1 MSVIQKTSNDLN
13 PITDVS
19 VRTQHVAPLQPTL
32 VHITSSTWVMIGILA
47 LLAVAFIPISM
58 VLGVTY
64 DYTLIVVATGGVLLG
79 VLSGVL
85 GSFAVLRRQSLLGDA
100 LSHAALPGVC
110 VAFLFFG
117 RDIGALLI
125 GAGISSLLGVGF
137 IRLLTHT
144 TRIKQDAAMGI
155 ILASWFALGVALLTY
170 IQSLENAS
178 QAGLDKFIFGQAAAI
193 RLSDV
198 ILVAIVG
205 AICLLVLVIFWKE
218 LKLMTFDLEFAQ
230 ANGYPVRFLDAIL
243 SLLVVV
249 AIVLGLQL
257 AGVILMVGLLIAPG
271 VAARQWTRGMIQML
285 VLAGIFGGF
294 AGGAGAVVSALD
306 KNLPTGALIIV
317 VATGLVFL
325 SICFAPERGLIWSWR
340 KRRSDVK
347 RFAGVVSGELY
358 SLPKSQHEEG
368 VS

>member
-1 MSVIQKTSNDLN
+1 MGVLQKSIQPDQN
-13 PITDVS
+13 PPIQTQKVALISRDGVS
-19 VRTQHVAPLQPTL
+19 FSIWHSIIL
-32 VHITSSTWVMIGILA
+32 IGALA
-47 LLAVAFIPISM
+47 LLFIPISM
-58 VLGVTY
+58 IFGVNY
-64 DYTLIVVATGGVLLG
+64 DYTLIVVALGGVLLG
-79 VLSGVL
+79 ILSGVL

-117 RDIGALLI
+117 REIGALLI
-125 GAGISSLLGVGF
+125 GAGISSLLGVWF
-137 IRLLTHT
+137 IRILTQT
-144 TRIKQDAAMGI
+144 TRLKQDAAMGI
-155 ILASWFALGVALLTY
+155 ILTSWFALGIALLTY
-170 IQSLENAS
+170 IQSLETAS

-198 ILVAIVG
+198 ILVAVVG
-205 AICLLVLVIFWKE
+205 GICLMVVLAFWKE

-271 VAARQWTRGMIQML
+271 VAARQWTHSMAQML

-294 AGGAGAVVSALD
+294 AGGAGAVISAVD
-306 KNLPTGALIIV
+306 NNLPTGALIIV
-317 VATGLVFL
+317 VAVVIVFI

-340 KRRSDVK
+340 KQRTDAK
-347 RFAGVVSGELY
+347 RFNGGG
-358 SLPKSQHEEG
+358 HEPH
-368 VS
+368 

>member
-1 MSVIQKTSNDLN
+1 MGVVQKSIQ
-13 PITDVS
+13 PIQQDPAPP
-19 VRTQHVAPLQPTL
+19 VRTRFIASLPFGGARFSIW
-32 VHITSSTWVMIGILA
+32 HIIALIGVGA
-47 LLAVAFIPISM
+47 LLFIPISM
-58 VLGVTY
+58 IFGVNY
-64 DYTLIVVATGGVLLG
+64 DYTLIVVALGGALLG
-79 VLSGVL
+79 ILSGVL

-117 RDIGALLI
+117 REIGALLI
-125 GAGISSLLGVGF
+125 GAGISSLLGVWF
-137 IRLLTHT
+137 IRILTQT
-144 TRIKQDAAMGI
+144 TRLKQDAAMGI
-155 ILASWFALGVALLTY
+155 ILTSWFALGIALLTY
-170 IQSLENAS
+170 IQSLETAS

-198 ILVAIVG
+198 ILVAVVG
-205 AICLLVLVIFWKE
+205 GMCLMVVIAFWKE

-271 VAARQWTRGMIQML
+271 VAARQWTHSMAQML

-294 AGGAGAVVSALD
+294 AGGAGAVISALD
-306 KNLPTGALIIV
+306 NNLPTGALIIV
-317 VATGLVFL
+317 VAVMIVFI

-340 KRRSDVK
+340 KQRADAK
-347 RFAGVVSGELY
+347 HFNGGGYE
-358 SLPKSQHEEG
+358 PH
-368 VS
+368 

>member
-1 MSVIQKTSNDLN
+1 MGVVQKSIQ
-13 PITDVS
+13 PIQQDPVS
-19 VRTQHVAPLQPTL
+19 PVRTRFIASLRL
-32 VHITSSTWVMIGILA
+32 GGARFSIWYIIALIAIGA
-47 LLAVAFIPISM
+47 LLFIPISM
-58 VLGVTY
+58 ILGVNY
-64 DYTLIVVATGGVLLG
+64 DYTLIVVALGGALLG
-79 VLSGVL
+79 ILSGVL

-117 RDIGALLI
+117 REIGALLI
-125 GAGISSLLGVGF
+125 GAGISSLLGVWF
-137 IRLLTHT
+137 IRILTQT
-144 TRIKQDAAMGI
+144 TRLKQDAAMGI
-155 ILASWFALGVALLTY
+155 ILTSWFALGIALLTY
-170 IQSLENAS
+170 IQSLQTAS

-198 ILVAIVG
+198 ILVAVVG
-205 AICLLVLVIFWKE
+205 GICLLVVIAFWKE

-271 VAARQWTRGMIQML
+271 VAARQWTRSMAQML
-285 VLAGIFGGF
+285 TLAGIFGGF
-294 AGGAGAVVSALD
+294 AGGAGAVISAVD

-317 VATGLVFL
+317 VAVVIVFI

-340 KRRSDVK
+340 KQRADAN
-347 RFAGVVSGELY
+347 RFNGGG
-358 SLPKSQHEEG
+358 HEPH
-368 VS
+368 

>member
-1 MSVIQKTSNDLN
+1 MGVLQHDIKPVGAQPTNL
-13 PITDVS
+13 
-19 VRTQHVAPLQPTL
+19 VRTRFIAPLIRDGAGFSIW
-32 VHITSSTWVMIGILA
+32 HIIILIGVGA
-47 LLAVAFIPISM
+47 LLFIPISM
-58 VLGVTY
+58 ILGVNY
-64 DYTLIVVATGGVLLG
+64 DYTLIVVALGGVLLG
-79 VLSGVL
+79 ILSGVL

-117 RDIGALLI
+117 REIGALLI
-125 GAGISSLLGVGF
+125 GAGISSLLGVWF
-137 IRLLTHT
+137 IRILTQT
-144 TRIKQDAAMGI
+144 TRLKQDAAMGI
-155 ILASWFALGVALLTY
+155 ILTSWFALGIALLTY
-170 IQSLENAS
+170 IQSLQTAS

-198 ILVAIVG
+198 ILVALVG
-205 AICLLVLVIFWKE
+205 GVCLMVVLAFWKE

-249 AIVLGLQL
+249 AVVLGLQL

-271 VAARQWTRGMIQML
+271 VAARQWTRSMAQML

-294 AGGAGAVVSALD
+294 AGGAGAVISALD

-317 VATGLVFL
+317 VAVGIVFI
-325 SICFAPERGLIWSWR
+325 SICFAPERGLIWSWHKQR
-340 KRRSDVK
+340 ADAK
-347 RFAGVVSGELY
+347 RFNGGGHVSD
-358 SLPKSQHEEG
+358 
-368 VS
+368 

>member
-1 MSVIQKTSNDLN
+1 MGVVQKSIQ
-13 PITDVS
+13 PIQQDPAPS
-19 VRTQHVAPLQPTL
+19 LRTRFIASLRLGDRGVTIW
-32 VHITSSTWVMIGILA
+32 HIIILIGIGA
-47 LLAVAFIPISM
+47 LLFIPISM
-58 VLGVTY
+58 IFGVKY
-64 DYTLIVVATGGVLLG
+64 DYTLIVVALGGTLLG
-79 VLSGVL
+79 ILSGVL

-117 RDIGALLI
+117 REIGALLI
-125 GAGISSLLGVGF
+125 GAGISSLLGVWF
-137 IRLLTHT
+137 IRILTQT
-144 TRIKQDAAMGI
+144 TRLKQDAAMGI
-155 ILASWFALGVALLTY
+155 ILTSWFALGIALLTY
-170 IQSLENAS
+170 IQSLETAS

-198 ILVAIVG
+198 LLVAVVG
-205 AICLLVLVIFWKE
+205 GICLMVVFAFWKE

-271 VAARQWTRGMIQML
+271 VAARQWTRSMVQML
-285 VLAGIFGGF
+285 TLAGIFGGF
-294 AGGAGAVVSALD
+294 AGGAGAVISAVD
-306 KNLPTGALIIV
+306 NNLPTGALIIV
-317 VATGLVFL
+317 VAVVIVFI

-340 KRRSDVK
+340 KQRADAK
-347 RFAGVVSGELY
+347 HFNGGG
-358 SLPKSQHEEG
+358 HEPH
-368 VS
+368 